1 MKKENKPK
9 NKGTKKYAKPEVKE
23 DSLKDKLSRSISEN
37 EGVLKFILIFLF
49 VSVILEVLFLSIAF
63 KETFI
68 RETTALIVAFFLNL
82 IGVPALVDGN
92 LVMLNTFPL
101 EIVYECVAVHSAI
114 IYAACVLAY
123 PVLWRKK
130 AVGMLG
136 VPVLYFIDVIRL
148 VTLGVIG
155 SFYPAAFEYVH
166 QYVWQVGTII
176 FIVIVFVVWIDKVAK
191 KDSAEPKK
199 GGGDE
204 NG

>member
-1 MKKENKPK
+1 MKKE
-9 NKGTKKYAKPEVKE
+9 KKHKDGRAGKQAKPEAGE
-23 DSLKDKLSRSISEN
+23 DDLKSKLFRSISEN

-68 RETTALIVAFFLNL
+68 RETTASIVAFFLNL
-82 IGVPALVDGN
+82 IGVTASADGN
-92 LVMLNTFPL
+92 LVLLKTFPL

-123 PVLWRKK
+123 PAAARKK
-130 AVGMLG
+130 AIGMLG
-136 VPVLYFIDVIRL
+136 VPVLYFIDIIRL

-191 KDSAEPKK
+191 KESAEPKK